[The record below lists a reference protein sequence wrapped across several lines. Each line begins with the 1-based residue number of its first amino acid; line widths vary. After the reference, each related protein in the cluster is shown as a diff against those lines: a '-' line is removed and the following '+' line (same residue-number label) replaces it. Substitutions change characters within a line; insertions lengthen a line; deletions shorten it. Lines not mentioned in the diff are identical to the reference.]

1 MPDHVDVGMT
11 ASVVIV
17 AVAMTDSADAES
29 ARKVLDLSDLN
40 EVNHAIGSKE
50 WRGLILV
57 R

>member
-1 MPDHVDVGMT
+1 MDVGMT